1 MTNPH
6 DNPPTNAR
14 EGDRPLDEGQ
24 FIDWIDG
31 RLTDAEQARLE
42 AASGRPGVRTR
53 IDQMRANARALRAAG
68 IEKAPPELAGR
79 VLAALERDALVGR
92 RETDAIPISLA
103 DDIRGS
109 GRGGRWSVHGPV
121 LALAAGIALL
131 VGGGIYWSSLL
142 LTPRGGARGLGQDN
156 RVAIAPPEA
165 AKVAG
170 EADTGDAT
178 AMGRE
183 KAVARTAEAPDSS
196 DATMMT
202 MAAAGPADGHAP
214 GALTGERAL
223 ALASEGRLA
232 LRVRAG
238 DVRGL
243 RALEAAGNG
252 RSGRV
257 WRLTKNLPPEA
268 VVALATPREPG
279 VALASGSA
287 ADQAAALLAPLL
299 GPGAAMPA
307 AGASWQDPLLR
318 VKGAY
323 TMDLPATAAA
333 LDDVRDMLG
342 ERLKGEAVLEELA
355 TPLLVATST
364 PEGVLWWT
372 QAPTEWTRRVTLPVI
387 VELQ

>member
-14 EGDRPLDEGQ
+14 AGDRPLDEGQ

-31 RLTDAEQARLE
+31 RLSDAEQARLE

-53 IDQMRANARALRAAG
+53 IEQMRANARALRAAG

-142 LTPRGGARGLGQDN
+142 LTPRGGSRGLGQDN

-165 AKVAG
+165 AKVAVEPG
-170 EADTGDAT
+170 TSDAT
-178 AMGRE
+178 AGRE
-183 KAVARTAEAPDSS
+183 MALARTAEVPGAG

-202 MAAAGPADGHAP
+202 MAAAGPADGQEAE
-214 GALTGERAL
+214 ALTGERAL

-307 AGASWQDPLLR
+307 SGASWQDPLLR

-323 TMDLPATAAA
+323 TMDLPATATA

-342 ERLKGEAVLEELA
+342 ERLKGEAVLEELPA
-355 TPLLVATST
+355 PLVVSTPT

-387 VELQ
+387 VELR